1 MSELNSSRWSRGKK
15 ETITSS
21 DTDFEGA
28 LDDTL
33 NSQII
38 KTNTE
43 RISKLKPYVNNWE
56 GIDFPAGPKEWQ
68 KFQWNS

>member
-1 MSELNSSRWSRGKK
+1 MSELNSSQWSRGKK
-15 ETITSS
+15 ENITSS

-43 RISKLKPYVNNWE
+43 RISKLKPYVNN
-56 GIDFPAGPKEWQ
+56 
-68 KFQWNS
+68 